1 MPNPPELKI
10 MSMSD
15 TPSTDNEI
23 QPTISW
29 KIVIPVQILVIVVIS
44 VTVIFTYMGAFPFD
58 TNLGVYRILPG
69 NILFDFLWLYVFSII
84 VGIIVYFATPKI
96 SVFFWKFH
104 SLITGKNYNYYI
116 QEIDIQPTSSN
127 QARRMILPAFV
138 ALGISYS
145 ISNIR
150 SITNAIFVTESFGLL
165 APEAQTIVI
174 SMALLFILLLLASFI
189 TLLFAPMWLMQDK
202 GLVCELKT
210 KPRMTAD
217 IEGVGNWYLKMMKGF
232 AGITTV
238 VAYIFTI
245 LQTVEWY
252 QFVLTSPPEGGF
264 ILLIFFIPVL
274 AVIVSPLLALGPIS
288 VVYVLYEKSL
298 GKNLKTLREYT
309 EKKGLSTIGIDLKVG
324 LENKK

>member
-1 MPNPPELKI
+1 MENP
-10 MSMSD
+10 
-15 TPSTDNEI
+15 
-23 QPTISW
+23 QISW
-29 KIVIPVQILVIVVIS
+29 KFVIPIQILVIITIS

-69 NILFDFLWLYVFSII
+69 GILVDFIWLYFFSIVI
-84 VGIIVYFATPKI
+84 GLIVYFASPMF
-96 SVFFWKFH
+96 SVLFWRLH
-104 SLITGKNYNYYI
+104 RVLTSNNYNYYV
-116 QEIDIQPTSSN
+116 QELGNETMSTSQP
-127 QARRMILPAFV
+127 RRMILPAFV

-150 SITNAIFVTESFGLL
+150 FLANTIFVSESFGTL
-165 APEAQTIVI
+165 ASEAQTIVI
-174 SMALLFILLLLASFI
+174 SMALLFILLLLSGFI
-189 TLLFAPMWLMQDK
+189 TFLFAPMWLMQDK

-232 AGITTV
+232 AGISTV

-245 LQTVEWY
+245 FQTVEWY

-264 ILLIFFIPVL
+264 TLLIFLIPVV

-298 GKNLKTLREYT
+298 VKNMQSLSTHIQKDN
-309 EKKGLSTIGIDLKVG
+309 LSTIEIDLKKS
-324 LENKK
+324 L

>member
-1 MPNPPELKI
+1 MENP
-10 MSMSD
+10 
-15 TPSTDNEI
+15 
-23 QPTISW
+23 QISW
-29 KIVIPVQILVIVVIS
+29 KFVIPIQILVIITIS

-69 NILFDFLWLYVFSII
+69 GILVDFIWLYFFSIVI
-84 VGIIVYFATPKI
+84 GLIVYFASPMF
-96 SVFFWKFH
+96 SVLFWRLH
-104 SLITGKNYNYYI
+104 RVLTSNNYNYYV
-116 QEIDIQPTSSN
+116 QELGNETMSTSQP
-127 QARRMILPAFV
+127 RRMILPAFV

-150 SITNAIFVTESFGLL
+150 FLANTIFVSESFGTL
-165 APEAQTIVI
+165 ASEAQTIVI
-174 SMALLFILLLLASFI
+174 SMALLFILLLLSGFI
-189 TLLFAPMWLMQDK
+189 TFLFAPMWLMQDK

-232 AGITTV
+232 AGISTV

-245 LQTVEWY
+245 FQTVEWY
-252 QFVLTSPPEGGF
+252 QFVLASPPEGGF
-264 ILLIFFIPVL
+264 TLLIFLIPVV

-298 GKNLKTLREYT
+298 VKNMQSLSTHIQKDN
-309 EKKGLSTIGIDLKVG
+309 LSTIEIDLKKS
-324 LENKK
+324 L